1 MKRSEIVWLLKN
13 ELRREWRQRFTLQG
27 ILLYAVAA
35 TYVVYLSMQS
45 LEQAAWNALFWVILI
60 FSAVSAIAKSFLQES
75 RGRML
80 YLHQL
85 VHPASLILAKIL
97 YNSLFMCLISVLVW
111 GAYSVLLG
119 QMAEHPGWFLLA
131 MLLGAA
137 AFASVLTMV
146 SAIAAKAGNGHL
158 LMPVLSIPLL
168 IPLLLVAVKATKTA
182 VDGLEV
188 SLIYDDL
195 LVVGILYVM
204 IAMLGYVLYPWLWKE

>member
-119 QMAEHPGWFLLA
+119 QMAEHAGWFLLA